1 MLNFDGIMKDALEVG
16 LLTTNELDR
25 LTDEVA
31 SGAKTEAALAEEWG
45 TKALHFA
52 AKGSVHPPRRLNRAR
67 PHAGVGRM
75 PTRVGKGLA
84 GRCNRGSEEARGQWG
99 LPPATL
105 NTPTQGVCFMC
116 VSCPCRV
123 LHSHD

>member
-16 LLTTNELDR
+16 LLTTSELDR

-45 TKALHFA
+45 TK
-52 AKGSVHPPRRLNRAR
+52 
-67 PHAGVGRM
+67 

>member
-31 SGAKTEAALAEEWG
+31 SGAK
-45 TKALHFA
+45 
-52 AKGSVHPPRRLNRAR
+52 
-67 PHAGVGRM
+67 
-75 PTRVGKGLA
+75 
-84 GRCNRGSEEARGQWG
+84 ARGQWG

>member
-45 TKALHFA
+45 EDALRGAEDRAQEVRRRADLGA
-52 AKGSVHPPRRLNRAR
+52 AHPAVQWDEPRLRRDQPAGAGAR
-67 PHAGVGRM
+67 P
-75 PTRVGKGLA
+75 
-84 GRCNRGSEEARGQWG
+84 E
-99 LPPATL
+99 
-105 NTPTQGVCFMC
+105 
-116 VSCPCRV
+116 
-123 LHSHD
+123 